1 MVYND
6 TMSENSKNDDGGS
19 PFVGLAKSL
28 VAIEEPIPEK
38 HDMNAVVELLGRIE
52 HELVLYRRER
62 LLKSY
67 LLMALVILPLIGF
80 GFLIPEFLRSVKF

>member
-1 MVYND
+1 
-6 TMSENSKNDDGGS
+6 MSETQHEDEKDGPLEG
-19 PFVGLAKSL
+19 FAKSL
-28 VAIEEPIPEK
+28 VAIEEPLPEK
-38 HDMNAVVELLGRIE
+38 QDMGAVLEMLRRIE

-67 LLMALVILPLIGF
+67 LLMALVVLPLIGF

>member
-1 MVYND
+1 MNEASHEEGD
-6 TMSENSKNDDGGS
+6 EG
-19 PFVGLAKSL
+19 PLREFAKSL
-28 VAIEEPIPEK
+28 VAIEEPLPEK
-38 HDMNAVVELLGRIE
+38 HDMNAVLEMLGRIE

-67 LLMALVILPLIGF
+67 LLAALVILPLIGF